1 MSIRLIYRITFI
13 IIMLKEAIAQ
23 LQHVEKYSEGRLNM
37 SLCNGVVTASYASLS
52 MIPGCRETIRCSML
66 IDD

>member
-1 MSIRLIYRITFI
+1 
-13 IIMLKEAIAQ
+13 MLKEAIAQ